1 MFCCTHSFKVINPVM
16 ILKIFTLK
24 LFYFSNPKLPKNKH
38 IGETNQH
45 FEEKGNIMLVMCL

>member
-38 IGETNQH
+38 IGETLRRPISTLRR
-45 FEEKGNIMLVMCL
+45 KVIS